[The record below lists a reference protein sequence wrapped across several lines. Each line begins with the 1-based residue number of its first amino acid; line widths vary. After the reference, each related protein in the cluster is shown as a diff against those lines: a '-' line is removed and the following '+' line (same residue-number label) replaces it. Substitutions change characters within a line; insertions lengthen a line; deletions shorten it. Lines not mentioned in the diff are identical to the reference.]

1 MGHKCLEKN
10 IGDFPVLQYSRL
22 KYLGGKKKKKL
33 CLKSIFKII
42 LYVSINCP
50 ERRTCIKT
58 QKSKLSPQSC
68 LSSVGT

>member
-22 KYLGGKKKKKL
+22 KYLGEKKL
-33 CLKSIFKII
+33 DLKSIFKII
-42 LYVSINCP
+42 LNVAMNCP
-50 ERRTCIKT
+50 ERKTYIKT